1 MKLCVL
7 DFETANSNIAS
18 ACSLGV
24 LVLEEGVV
32 SHEWVSLLQPHPL
45 YDRFDPFN
53 ISIHHITPEMVKDA
67 PNFASVY
74 GELLDLFEGSILMA
88 HNANFDMNVLNRLIE
103 TYGLKKPHLLYIDSL
118 EVARKCYPMLA
129 NHKLNTVC
137 EFLGVELNH
146 HEALSDA
153 KGSAMIAIHSMIDS
167 EEYDLNAWIELLNLR
182 KRRL

>member
-7 DFETANSNIAS
+7 DFETANRHMSS

-24 LVLEEGVV
+24 LVIEDGVILK
-32 SHEWVSLLQPHPL
+32 EWVSLLQPHPA
-45 YDRFDPFN
+45 YDHFDRFN
-53 ISIHHITPEMVKDA
+53 ISIHQITPNMVHDA

-74 GELLDLFEGSILMA
+74 TELLDLFEGSILMA
-88 HNANFDMNVLNRLIE
+88 HNANFDMAVLRSLIE
-103 TYGLKKPHLLYIDSL
+103 TYGLQKPKLQYIDSL
-118 EVARKCYPMLA
+118 EVSRKAYPFLP

-137 EFLGVELNH
+137 DFLGVKLNH

-153 KGSAMIAIHSMIDS
+153 KGSAMIALYSMIDS
-167 EEYDLNAWIELLNLR
+167 QVFDLEEWISLLHLK